1 MSQSPTATTS
11 GTEQKRTDAQLPTPD
26 YAVPGVTDLSTYRPG
41 DQIILDGHSSP
52 LTVQFV
58 GLRERSTC
66 VGPTTQYA
74 LEATHDRDNAV
85 THELYEHIN
94 VADGEVIEVVDEHGR
109 PTRVYEV
116 PQ

>member
-1 MSQSPTATTS
+1 MSTNTISQEN
-11 GTEQKRTDAQLPTPD
+11 GTDAQLPTPD

-41 DQIILDGHSSP
+41 DQIILEGYSSP

-58 GLRERSTC
+58 GVRERSTC

-94 VADGEVIEVVDEHGR
+94 VADGEVIELVDEHGR
-109 PTRVYEV
+109 PKRVYEV
-116 PQ
+116 CQ

>member
-1 MSQSPTATTS
+1 MSTKTTS
-11 GTEQKRTDAQLPTPD
+11 QQNSTDAQLPTPD

-58 GLRERSTC
+58 GFRERSTC

-94 VADGEVIEVVDEHGR
+94 VADGEVIELVDQHGR
-109 PTRVYEV
+109 PRRVYEV
-116 PQ
+116 SQ